1 MKYIYTLL
9 LSFFI
14 IGCSNNS
21 EPIDQ
26 FAELSDLEL
35 IELIKSA
42 EDKQEISIN
51 DMPDISQSFISET
64 FNFAIVQSVFHAP
77 NLGYELT
84 MSRVGT
90 RTLMSLSS
98 LINVYFNN
106 DGEFLSNDFDSE
118 YEEWDQNMCFDVE
131 FPISVNLSDGTVVT
145 ISNEEELYEGIEEY
159 YEMGEEDN
167 LPEINF
173 PINIIFYY
181 ENENG
186 VESEDLVE
194 ISNYEE
200 LEMYFEM
207 CEDDEDINDDEEN
220 WSEFNC
226 VALVYPITIESP
238 EGENLSF
245 ENEDSLNNYIES
257 WYNNNPNSNQV
268 FELVFVFP
276 LTVGYFS
283 ETTDQLQTLI
293 IYSEEELG
301 EFLEEYCIDDQDDNG
316 EDDNGNDTDFGDG
329 EDIFYDHTCGEVV
342 FPISIEDPNGV
353 VFNSDNEESL
363 LEYLEQWFVDNDC
376 NNVDC
381 DDEFEIV
388 YPISINYVSGNDLI
402 TMTIQSEEMLEEIN
416 GQYCDD

>member
-84 MSRVGT
+84 MSRGGT

-131 FPISVNLSDGTVVT
+131 FPISVNLFDGTVVT

-363 LEYLEQWFVDNDC
+363 LEYLEQWFLDNDC